1 MWQTRLYSPG
11 NGSAGRDVAADH
23 PAPLLILL
31 MPRPLRAL
39 LTGSLVAATAAFG
52 QPGTQ
57 PSATP
62 AAAMVLPSIA
72 VRTSSLS
79 KRDGL
84 FPIYWDAR
92 SGKIYLEIPAMD
104 QEFIYFT
111 SLPWGVGSNDI
122 GLDRNQ
128 LGAERLVTFSRS
140 GPRVLL
146 IEKNTNFR
154 GVTPDTNEARGVEES
169 FARSAIFGFTIEA
182 EDGARVLVD
191 ATDFVLRDA
200 HDAIGALRRSQQGT
214 YALDRSR
221 SAVYMA
227 HTKAFPRNT
236 EIEVTLTLAGT
247 NPGRYV
253 RDVTPSPEAITIRE
267 RHSLV
272 ALPEPGFHMR
282 ASDPRSAFF
291 GISYQ
296 DYAQPLNGQFVQ
308 RFAARHRLQKKNP
321 GAARSEAVKPIVYYV
336 DNTAPEPI
344 RSALV
349 DGARWWNQ
357 AFEAAGYINA
367 FRVEV
372 LPDSIDPLDVRY
384 NVIEYAHRAT
394 RGWSYGG
401 AVTDPR
407 TGEMMKG
414 HVILGSLRARQ
425 DFLIGEGL
433 DQPYATGME
442 KAERVQEMVLARIR
456 QLSAHEVG
464 HTLSMAHNYISSAQ
478 NRTSVMDYPH
488 AMITLKP
495 NGDIDIGSAYET
507 GIGDWDKVAVTWGY
521 GEFVGDEKQQL
532 DSVLVA
538 ARARGLTFL
547 TDQDARPVSS
557 ASPNTH
563 LWDNGADAVTEL
575 KRMMTVR
582 ARALTKFGETA
593 IKRGAPM
600 ASLEDVLVPVYLHH
614 RYQLEAAIKVVGGV
628 TYAYSMRGDG
638 VAGPVSVPAAR
649 QNLAIDAIA
658 DVLSPANLA
667 LPRSLLAQLP
677 PRPFL
682 IASTRELFDRWTGIT
697 FDPLSPGATIA
708 TVTFDLLLDEE
719 RAARMVAQH
728 AIDPTLPGFSDLLKK
743 VESRIFVGTNP
754 SAYDAALSALVQRAY
769 VDHLLTLA
777 ESADMPLVRAES
789 RWALVN
795 MLGASLRP
803 GVTGRGNASTEQL
816 AADIRSWMAGTYKP
830 ADKKMKI
837 TVPPGSPIGD
847 Q

>member
-1 MWQTRLYSPG
+1 MTRS
-11 NGSAGRDVAADH
+11 
-23 PAPLLILL
+23 
-31 MPRPLRAL
+31 LRAL
-39 LTGSLVAATAAFG
+39 LATSLLG
-52 QPGTQ
+52 L
-57 PSATP
+57 SALGAQP
-62 AAAMVLPSIA
+62 AAAPAPTAAPGLPGIA
-72 VRTSSLS
+72 AKTAGML

-84 FPIYWDAR
+84 FPLYWDER
-92 SGKIYLEIPAMD
+92 TGKLYLEIPAMD

-128 LGAERLVTFSRS
+128 LGQERLVAFTRS

-146 IEKNTNFR
+146 MQKNTNFR
-154 GVTPDTNEARGVEES
+154 GVTTDANEARGVEES
-169 FARSAIFGFTIEA
+169 FARSALFGFTVEA
-182 EDGARVLVD
+182 QDGARVLVD
-191 ATDFVLRDA
+191 ATDFVVRDA
-200 HDAIGALRRSQQGT
+200 HDAAGNLRRSQQGT
-214 YALDRSR
+214 YAVDRSR
-221 SAVYMA
+221 SAVYMP

-253 RDVTPSPEAITIRE
+253 RDVTPNPEAITIRE

-272 ALPEPGFHMR
+272 ALPEPGFKMR
-282 ASDPRSAFF
+282 VSDPRSSFF

-296 DYAQPLNGQFVQ
+296 DYSQPLGGQFVQ
-308 RFAARHRLQKKNP
+308 RFASRHRIEKKNP
-321 GAARSEAVKPIVYYV
+321 GAARSEPVKPIVYYV

-349 DGARWWNQ
+349 EGTRWWNQ
-357 AFEAAGYINA
+357 AFEAAGYING

-433 DQPYATGME
+433 DAPYATGTE
-442 KAERVQEMVLARIR
+442 KAARVEAMVLARIR
-456 QLSAHEVG
+456 QLAAHEVG
-464 HTLSMAHNYISSAQ
+464 HTLGMAHNYISSAQ
-478 NRTSVMDYPH
+478 KNTSVMDYPH
-488 AMITLKP
+488 PMITLTP
-495 NGDIDIGSAYET
+495 SGDVDITKAYEV

-521 GEFVGDEKQQL
+521 GEFPGNEKQQL

-538 ARARGLTFL
+538 ARTRGLTFL

-557 ASPNTH
+557 AHPNTH

-582 ARALTKFGETA
+582 AKALQKFGETV

-600 ASLEDVLVPVYLHH
+600 ATMEDVLVPVYLHH

-628 TYAYSMRGDG
+628 TYDYTMRGDG
-638 VAGPVSVPAAR
+638 VSGPVAVPAA
-649 QNLAIDAIA
+649 QQGTAIDAVM
-658 DVLSPANLA
+658 DVLQPANLA
-667 LPRSLLAQLP
+667 LPRALLAQLP

-682 IASTRELFDRWTGIT
+682 IDPSRELFDRWTGIT
-697 FDPLSPGATIA
+697 FDPLAPGATIA
-708 TVTFDLLLDEE
+708 NVTFDLLLDSE
-719 RAARMVAQH
+719 RSARMVAQR
-728 AIDPTLPGFSDLLKK
+728 AIDPSLPGFADLLKRI
-743 VESRIFVGTNP
+743 EARIFAVSVGSN
-754 SAYDAALSALVQRAY
+754 YDVTLQQLVQRSY
-769 VDHLLTLA
+769 VDHVMQLA
-777 ESADMPLVRAES
+777 ESAEMPLVKAEA
-789 RWALVN
+789 RYALVGLLN
-795 MLGASLRP
+795 TKLRG
-803 GVTGRGNASTEQL
+803 GVAGRSNAANEQL
-816 AADIRSWMAGTYKP
+816 AADIRSWIAGTYKP
-830 ADKKMKI
+830 AERRVKL

-847 Q
+847 R

>member
-1 MWQTRLYSPG
+1 MTPFPRTRIL
-11 NGSAGRDVAADH
+11 ALLAATLCGVTLAIAQAAM
-23 PAPLLILL
+23 PAPA
-31 MPRPLRAL
+31 PSGPAL
-39 LTGSLVAATAAFG
+39 PTIAAKTAGLV
-52 QPGTQ
+52 
-57 PSATP
+57 
-62 AAAMVLPSIA
+62 
-72 VRTSSLS
+72 

-84 FPIYWDAR
+84 FPLYWDER
-92 SGKIYLEIPAMD
+92 TGKLYMEIPAMD

-128 LGAERLVTFSRS
+128 LGRERLVAFARS

-146 IEKNTNFR
+146 IEKNTSFR
-154 GVTPDTNEARGVEES
+154 GVTRDANEARGVEES
-169 FARSAIFGFTIEA
+169 FARSAVFGFTVEA
-182 EDGARVLVD
+182 QDGPRVLVD
-191 ATDFVLRDA
+191 ATDFVIRDA
-200 HDAIGALRRSQQGT
+200 HDAAGALRRSQQGT
-214 YALDRSR
+214 FALDRSR
-221 SAVYMA
+221 SAIYMPN
-227 HTKAFPRNT
+227 TKAFPRNT
-236 EIEVTLTLAGT
+236 EIEVTLTLAGS

-253 RDVTPSPEAITIRE
+253 RDVTPNPEAITIRE

-272 ALPEPGFHMR
+272 ALPEPGFSMR
-282 ASDPRSAFF
+282 ASDPRSSFF

-296 DYAQPLNGQFVQ
+296 DYAQPLGGQFVQ
-308 RFAARHRLQKKNP
+308 RFISRHRLQKKNP
-321 GAARSEAVKPIVYYV
+321 SAARSEAITPIVYYV

-349 DGARWWNQ
+349 EGTRWWNQ
-357 AFEAAGYINA
+357 AFEAAGFINA

-433 DQPYATGME
+433 DGPYTTGTE
-442 KAERVQEMVLARIR
+442 HAAKVEQMVLARIR
-456 QLSAHEVG
+456 QLAAHEVG
-464 HTLSMAHNYISSAQ
+464 HTLGMAHNYISSAQ
-478 NRTSVMDYPH
+478 GRTSVMDYPH
-488 AMITLKP
+488 PMITLSP
-495 NGDIDIGSAYET
+495 NGDVDITKAYES
-507 GIGDWDKVAVTWGY
+507 GIGEWDKVAVTWGY
-521 GEFVGDEKQQL
+521 GEFTGNERQAL

-557 ASPNTH
+557 AHPNTH

-582 ARALTKFGETA
+582 ARALSKFGETV
-593 IKRGAPM
+593 IKRGAPLATM
-600 ASLEDVLVPVYLHH
+600 EDVLVPVYLHH

-628 TYAYSMRGDG
+628 TYNYNMRGDG
-638 VAGPVSVPAAR
+638 VGGPLSVPSA
-649 QNLAIDAIA
+649 QQYTAIDAVA
-658 DVLSPANLA
+658 DVLAPANLT
-667 LPRSLLAQLP
+667 LPRALLAQLP

-682 IASTRELFDRWTGIT
+682 IEPTRELFDRWTGLT

-708 TVTFDLLLDEE
+708 NVTFDLLLDPE
-719 RAARMVAQH
+719 RSARMVAQH
-728 AIDPTLPGFSDLLKK
+728 AIDPSLPGFAELLKRL
-743 VESRIFVGTNP
+743 EARLFAAPT
-754 SAYDAALSALVQRAY
+754 SAASGYDATLSALVQRAY
-769 VDHLLTLA
+769 VDHVLQLA
-777 ESADMPLVRAES
+777 ESAEMPLVRAEA
-789 RWALVN
+789 RYALVK
-795 MLGASLRP
+795 MLGTSLRA
-803 GVTGRGNASTEQL
+803 GVAGRENAHTEQL
-816 AADIRSWMAGTYKP
+816 AADIRGWIAGTYKP
-830 ADKKMKI
+830 AEKKVKI

-847 Q
+847 W

>member
-1 MWQTRLYSPG
+1 MSRHLRVLLISSLLG
-11 NGSAGRDVAADH
+11 V
-23 PAPLLILL
+23 APL
-31 MPRPLRAL
+31 A
-39 LTGSLVAATAAFG
+39 G
-52 QPGTQ
+52 QP
-57 PSATP
+57 AAIP
-62 AAAMVLPSIA
+62 AAAPPGTGALPSIA
-72 VRTSSLS
+72 AKTAAMV
-79 KRDGL
+79 KKDGL
-84 FPIYWDAR
+84 FPLYWDER
-92 SGKIYLEIPAMD
+92 TGKLYLEIPRMD

-128 LGAERLVTFSRS
+128 LGREHLVTFTRS

-146 IEKNTNFR
+146 IEKNSDFR
-154 GVTPDTNEARGVEES
+154 GITADANEARGVEES
-169 FARSAIFGFTIEA
+169 FARSALFGFTVEA
-182 EDGARVLVD
+182 QDGERALVD
-191 ATDFVLRDA
+191 ATQFAVRDA
-200 HDAIGALRRSQQGT
+200 HDAVGALRRSQQGT
-214 YALDRSR
+214 FALDPLR
-221 SAVYMA
+221 SAVYMP

-272 ALPEPGFHMR
+272 ALPEPGFKMR
-282 ASDPRSAFF
+282 EADPRSAFF
-291 GISYQ
+291 GITYQ

-308 RFAARHRLQKKNP
+308 RFASRHRLEKKNP
-321 GAARSEAVKPIVYYV
+321 GAARSEAVKPIIYYV

-344 RSALV
+344 RTALV
-349 DGARWWNQ
+349 EGTRWWNQ

-433 DQPYATGME
+433 DQPYATGTE
-442 KAERVQEMVLARIR
+442 KAERVQAMVLARIR
-456 QLSAHEVG
+456 QLAAHEVG
-464 HTLSMAHNYISSAQ
+464 HTLGMAHNYISSAQ
-478 NRTSVMDYPH
+478 GKSSVMDYPH
-488 AMITLKP
+488 PMISLKP
-495 NGDIDIGSAYET
+495 NGDVDITSAYET
-507 GIGDWDKVAVTWGY
+507 GIGEWDKVAVTWGY
-521 GEFVGDEKQQL
+521 GEFPGDEKKQL

-538 ARARGLTFL
+538 ARAKGLTFL

-563 LWDNGADAVTEL
+563 LWDNGTDAVTEL

-582 ARALTKFGETA
+582 ERALAKFGEAA

-600 ASLEDVLVPVYLHH
+600 ATLEDVLVPVYLHH

-628 TYAYSMRGDG
+628 NYAYTMRGDG
-638 VAGPVSVPAAR
+638 VAGPVSVSAAK
-649 QNLAIDAIA
+649 QNIAIDAIA

-667 LPRSLLAQLP
+667 LPRSLIAQLP

-682 IASTRELFDRWTGIT
+682 IQSTRELFDRWTGIT
-697 FDPLSPGATIA
+697 FDPLAPGATIA
-708 TVTFDLLLDEE
+708 NVTFDLLLDQE
-719 RAARMVAQH
+719 RAARLVAQQ
-728 AIDPTLPGFSDLLKK
+728 AVDATLPGFGDVLKRL
-743 VESRIFVGTNP
+743 ESRIFASNTGSV
-754 SAYDAALSALVQRAY
+754 YDASLSALVQRAY
-769 VDHLLTLA
+769 VDHVLTLA
-777 ESADMPLVRAES
+777 ESAEMPLVRAEA
-789 RWALVN
+789 RFALMN
-795 MLGASLRP
+795 LLGTALRP
-803 GVTGRGNASTEQL
+803 GVSGRGSAYTEQL
-816 AADIRSWMAGTYKP
+816 AADIKGWLAGTYKP
-830 ADKKMKI
+830 AEKKVKI

-847 Q
+847 W

>member
-1 MWQTRLYSPG
+1 MS
-11 NGSAGRDVAADH
+11 
-23 PAPLLILL
+23 
-31 MPRPLRAL
+31 RPLRAL
-39 LTGSLVAATAAFG
+39 VACSLLGASAALA
-52 QPGTQ
+52 QPA
-57 PSATP
+57 ATP
-62 AAAMVLPSIA
+62 AATSPSAAPGLPAIGT
-72 VRTSSLS
+72 RTAGMS

-84 FPIYWDAR
+84 FPLYWDER
-92 SGKIYLEIPAMD
+92 SGKLYLEIPAME

-128 LGAERLVTFSRS
+128 LGSERLVAFSRS

-146 IEKNTNFR
+146 IEKNTRFR
-154 GVTPDTNEARGVEES
+154 GVSPDANEARGVEES
-169 FARSAIFGFTIEA
+169 FARSAIFGFTVEA
-182 EDGARVLVD
+182 QDGQRVLVD

-200 HDAIGALRRSQQGT
+200 HDAIGALRRTQQGT
-214 YALDRSR
+214 FTLDRTR
-221 SAVYMA
+221 SAVYMP
-227 HTKAFPRNT
+227 HTKAFPKNT

-253 RDVTPSPEAITIRE
+253 RDVTPNAEAVTIRE

-282 ASDPRSAFF
+282 EADPRSAFF

-308 RFAARHRLQKKNP
+308 RFASRHRLEKKNP

-344 RSALV
+344 RTALV
-349 DGARWWNQ
+349 EGTRWWNQ
-357 AFEAAGYINA
+357 AFEAAGFINA

-372 LPDSIDPLDVRY
+372 LPDTIDPLDVRY

-433 DQPYATGME
+433 DQPYATGTE
-442 KAERVQEMVLARIR
+442 KAERVQQMVLARIR
-456 QLSAHEVG
+456 QLAAHEVG
-464 HTLSMAHNYISSAQ
+464 HTLGMAHNYISSAQ

-488 AMITLKP
+488 PMITLKP
-495 NGDIDIGSAYET
+495 SGDIDITNAYEN
-507 GIGDWDKVAVTWGY
+507 GIGDWDKVAITWGY
-521 GEFVGDEKQQL
+521 GEFPGDEKQQL

-563 LWDNGADAVTEL
+563 LWDNGTDAVTEL
-575 KRMMTVR
+575 RRMMTVR
-582 ARALTKFGETA
+582 ARALAKFGETA
-593 IKRGAPM
+593 IRRGAPM
-600 ASLEDVLVPVYLHH
+600 ATLEDVLVPVYLHH

-649 QNLAIDAIA
+649 QNLTIDAIA

-667 LPRSLLAQLP
+667 LPRALIAQLP

-682 IASTRELFDRWTGIT
+682 ISSTRELFDRWTGIT
-697 FDPLSPGATIA
+697 FDPLAPGATIA

-728 AIDPTLPGFSDLLKK
+728 AIDPTLPGFGDLLTKL
-743 VESRIFVGTNP
+743 ESRIFEGTSQ
-754 SAYDAALSALVQRAY
+754 SAYDATLAALVQRSY
-769 VDHLLTLA
+769 VDHVLTLA
-777 ESADMPLVRAES
+777 ESADMPLVRAEA
-789 RWALVN
+789 RYALVN
-795 MLGASLRP
+795 MLGTSLRP
-803 GVTGRGNASTEQL
+803 RVSGRGTASTEQL

-830 ADKKMKI
+830 AEKKVKI